1 MMVRFYIILDIFL
14 LSCMVKCQTS
24 SNIRQ
29 QIRVIKEAHALDI
42 SSLYDEIDSLKDVL
56 REMSDQINRTH
67 DMLTVTHT
75 GNYEEDISDN
85 TQGFQHFED
94 SNQLDT
100 SAMMRKGIKSSK
112 TWFIM
117 ELRAV
122 KQTVSSFKE
131 DLAIKTAE
139 LADKI
144 NSLDNLVS
152 ENHALFERFQE
163 ELTALHEKLV
173 ENKNMVR
180 DIENTCLTE
189 IEKRYT
195 ENENQFIE
203 LRSQIEKINERG
215 PMYTINKDEWIVV
228 FRAQAGNGVSVYDAW
243 RYNRGTVD
251 VLSNTNAKSHY
262 RHSAV
267 QRWKDIQVVL
277 VRVALYEN
285 GKEVAFILFDGDR
298 SDNMNWFSKE
308 RILDSSWNHLRYDSA
323 LNVAS
328 IIGVGNRRF
337 YINTRYGGCENDHG
351 FMLLLDNGPSPCIY
365 EKILKQPQIMYAK
378 FPGGTR
384 WDSML
389 HGRADSMTISIK
401 PKDLF

>member
-1 MMVRFYIILDIFL
+1 MVE
-14 LSCMVKCQTS
+14 CQTS
-24 SNIRQ
+24 SSIRQ

-42 SSLYDEIDSLKDVL
+42 NSLYDEIDSLKGVL
-56 REMSDQINRTH
+56 REMSDQKNRTH
-67 DMLTVTHT
+67 EIPTHT
-75 GNYEEDISDN
+75 GNLEEEISGN
-85 TQGFQHFED
+85 TQVFQHFED

-100 SAMMRKGIKSSK
+100 SAIMRKGIKSFK

-117 ELRAV
+117 ELREV
-122 KQTVSSFKE
+122 KHTVSSFKE
-131 DLAIKTAE
+131 DLAIKTGE

-144 NSLDNLVS
+144 DRLDKIVS

-163 ELTALHEKLV
+163 ELTALHEKLA
-173 ENKNMVR
+173 EIKNMVR
-180 DIENTCLTE
+180 DTENTCLTE
-189 IEKRYT
+189 IERRYT
-195 ENENQFIE
+195 ENENQFIK
-203 LRSQIEKINERG
+203 LRNQIEKITERG
-215 PMYTINKDEWIVV
+215 PMYTINEDEWIVV

-243 RYNRGTVD
+243 RYNIGTVD

-267 QRWKDIQVVL
+267 QRWKDIHVVL

-308 RILDSSWNHLRYDSA
+308 RILDSSWNQLRYDSA
-323 LNVAS
+323 LNFAS
-328 IIGVGNRRF
+328 IIGDGRYNRRF
-337 YINTRYGGCENDHG
+337 FINTRYGGCENDHG

-365 EKILKQPQIMYAK
+365 EKILKQPQILYAK

-384 WDSML
+384 YDSML
-389 HGRADSMTISIK
+389 YGRADSMTISIK
-401 PKDLF
+401 LKVLF